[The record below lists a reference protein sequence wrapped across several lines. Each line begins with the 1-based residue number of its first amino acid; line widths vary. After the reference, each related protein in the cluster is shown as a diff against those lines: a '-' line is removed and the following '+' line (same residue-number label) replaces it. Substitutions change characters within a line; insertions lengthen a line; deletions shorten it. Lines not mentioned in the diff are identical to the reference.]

1 MSDPYSSVPYPPQPY
16 AHAYGTTW
24 GGAPAYVTDR
34 RVVDPAVVVIA
45 WVLAVLSGF
54 YMLPWAI
61 AATRGRSNH
70 GMIALLNFL
79 LGWTFIGWVV
89 ALVMACQSHAVVG
102 GAGAPFAATPPGWYP
117 SPQGG
122 QEFWDGVRWTGQ
134 RAL

>member
-1 MSDPYSSVPYPPQPY
+1 MSDPYSSGPYPPQPY
-16 AHAYGTTW
+16 AHAYGATW

-34 RVVDPAVVVIA
+34 RVVDPAIVVIA

-89 ALVMACQSHAVVG
+89 ALVMACQSHA
-102 GAGAPFAATPPGWYP
+102 T
-117 SPQGG
+117 
-122 QEFWDGVRWTGQ
+122 
-134 RAL
+134 L

>member
-1 MSDPYSSVPYPPQPY
+1 MSDPYSTGPFSPQPY
-16 AHAYGTTW
+16 PHAFGTTW

-45 WVLAVLSGF
+45 WVLAVLTGF
-54 YMLPWAI
+54 YTLPWAI

-70 GMIALLNFL
+70 GSIALLNVL
-79 LGWTFIGWVV
+79 LGWTFIGWIV
-89 ALVMACQSHAVVG
+89 ALVMACQSHAIIG
-102 GAGAPFAATPPGWYP
+102 GAGAPFPATPPGWYP

>member
-1 MSDPYSSVPYPPQPY
+1 M
-16 AHAYGTTW
+16 
-24 GGAPAYVTDR
+24 
-34 RVVDPAVVVIA
+34 VIA

-102 GAGAPFAATPPGWYP
+102 SAGRP
-117 SPQGG
+117 SLRHLPAGTQAQAGK
-122 QEFWDGVRWTGQ
+122 EFWDGVRWTGQ

>member
-1 MSDPYSSVPYPPQPY
+1 MSDPYSTGPYPPQPY
-16 AHAYGTTW
+16 PHAHGTTW
-24 GGAPAYVTDR
+24 GGASAYVTDR
-34 RVVDPAVVVIA
+34 REVDAAVVVIA

-70 GMIALLNFL
+70 GMIALVNVL

-89 ALVMACQSHAVVG
+89 ALVMACQSHAVISG
-102 GAGAPFAATPPGWYP
+102 PRASFPANPPGWYP

-134 RAL
+134 RTL